1 MPSSPA
7 SRTTRWVSSASVRH
21 SSSRPATFA
30 ECRRR
35 PAGARAG
42 TAADDA
48 MPPAAAPAVAGRPR
62 MRAASC
68 CSSSP
73 GVSPYSRS
81 NCSVYL
87 SKHAT
92 ASARWSVATSALNS
106 ARSTVFVDRID
117 FAIAT
122 REFRHPYR
130 RQRRG
135 GAQQRLAPELQQV
148 LPLGACPLAEHRKRA
163 EAQAVEE
170 AAARNGG
177 RRRPVAGG
185 VRGAHRGHIVRQ
197 GDAQAALLRH
207 ERVVDA
213 PLAEQRAQP
222 IEIDPEIVLR
232 RLLAGVGPHQRGDL
246 LAPHPVRARG
256 EVGEEVARRT
266 VRDVEVRVADLD
278 ARRGEQPEH
287 RLVCTHRARCPR
299 TRRAS
304 AIDGLPDRSE
314 PCVRA
319 ARMHS
324 RRRRA
329 DFAARVADPAAS

>member
-1 MPSSPA
+1 MGI
-7 SRTTRWVSSASVRH
+7 VGQ
-21 SSSRPATFA
+21 RPALVVA
-30 ECRRR
+30 ARDLRRVQAAPCRRARRDRR
-35 PAGARAG
+35 PRWRDSGRGARARG
-42 TAADDA
+42 PPKDA
-48 MPPAAAPAVAGRPR
+48 CRQLLQLVAWSLAVFAEQLL
-62 MRAASC
+62 
-68 CSSSP
+68 
-73 GVSPYSRS
+73 GVS
-81 NCSVYL
+81 VE
-87 SKHAT
+87 
-92 ASARWSVATSALNS
+92 ARHRFGTLFRGDQRAQQRAQH
-106 ARSTVFVDRID
+106 VFVDRID

-122 REFRHPYR
+122 REFRHPHR
-130 RQRRG
+130 TQRRG

-185 VRGAHRGHIVRQ
+185 VRGAHRGHIARQ

-256 EVGEEVARRT
+256 EVGEEVARRA

-329 DFAARVADPAAS
+329 DFAARVACPAAS